1 MEQEN
6 VTSEELCQ
14 AYEDPSPRK
23 WSMWNKSAPE
33 GKVESMGSHRC
44 LLNLKARVQMKGA
57 FLALPLR
64 ASEQRL
70 DELSASSHS
79 VPAEQG
85 SPQAT
90 LRLQVCLVY
99 IKYFQKY

>member
-1 MEQEN
+1 MKTHRREN
-6 VTSEELCQ
+6 GACGISQ
-14 AYEDPSPRK
+14 SQ
-23 WSMWNKSAPE
+23 
-33 GKVESMGSHRC
+33 KVRQGRWEATGV
-44 LLNLKARVQMKGA
+44 LLSLRDSVQMKGA

-99 IKYFQKY
+99 IKYFQKYWSQYL